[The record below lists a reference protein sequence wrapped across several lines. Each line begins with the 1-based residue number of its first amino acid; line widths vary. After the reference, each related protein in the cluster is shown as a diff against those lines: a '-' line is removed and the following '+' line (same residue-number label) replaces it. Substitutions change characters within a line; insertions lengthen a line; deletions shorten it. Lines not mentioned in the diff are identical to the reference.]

1 MGISDDY
8 LFLINERVEVYDIS
22 DILNITLIITL
33 DVEGDLYDLYENYFA
48 VARFKSDQ
56 ILLSVFKYID

>member
-33 DVEGDLYDLYENYFA
+33 DVEGNLYDLYENYFA
-48 VARFKSDQ
+48 IARFKAD
-56 ILLSVFKYID
+56 